1 MFLIKELQKK
11 KFTQKNIYQL
21 NQIKKKK
28 KKVFSTPHSQR
39 NQNSM
44 LGYPQQ
50 TETTNCFFYFLLLR
64 LFFLKSFKSFSFFN
78 SKFSFSFLSM

>member
-21 NQIKKKK
+21 YQIKKK

-39 NQNSM
+39 NQKSM
-44 LGYPQQ
+44 LGYPHQ

-64 LFFLKSFKSFSFFN
+64 LFFLNHLKV
-78 SKFSFSFLSM
+78 FLFLTQNLVFLF